1 MSKPH
6 PSLASAYA
14 QMIHFVSWP
23 DFKRF
28 IDDIIFVFA
37 GVFPRRIFEYSS
49 FVQGFK
55 NELLKLQ
62 LEGKRSFSVK

>member
-1 MSKPH
+1 
-6 PSLASAYA
+6 
-14 QMIHFVSWP
+14 MIRFVSWP

-28 IDDIIFVFA
+28 IDDIIFIFV

-49 FVQGFK
+49 FVLFFFK
-55 NELLKLQ
+55 NELFKLQ